1 MEKGVRD
8 ATVVIGLGSPIM
20 SDDAVGLHIAE
31 EVEKLKL
38 ENVETRQEAVGG
50 LDIIPL
56 IKGFRFAV
64 IVDCIRTGAVEP
76 GTVMLFDPEH
86 FESTVVGASPHDIN
100 LATAMKI
107 GRQMDPESMPD
118 AVKYV
123 AIEAEDIQ
131 TVSETMTPSVEA
143 SVSSAVNAVLH
154 LIDEFWSSRS

>member
-20 SDDAVGLHIAE
+20 CDDAVGLRIAE
-31 EVEKLKL
+31 EVERLKLK
-38 ENVETRQEAVGG
+38 NVETRQEAVGG

-56 IKGFRFAV
+56 VTGFRFAV

-76 GTVMLFDPEH
+76 GTVMLFDPED
-86 FESTVVGASPHDIN
+86 FESTVASASPHDVN
-100 LATAMKI
+100 LATALKI

-123 AIEAEDIQ
+123 AVEAEDIQ
-131 TVSETMTPSVEA
+131 TVSETMTPAVEA
-143 SVSSAVNAVLH
+143 SVPSAVSAVLH
-154 LIDEFWSSRS
+154 LIDTFWSSQS